1 VGTPKV
7 KTRRRFFYLRLAGCE
22 DSVLLKKHS
31 DSIRSTLGAVRDSG
45 LGTAKDPKS
54 AWIELGAKDHVQTI
68 ADVRQGLSMLVI
80 DVPEI
85 VEIDRGEGPTQA
97 RQLDLFAGA
106 S

>member
-1 VGTPKV
+1 MKS
-7 KTRRRFFYLRLAGCE
+7 RRRFFYLRIASC

-31 DSIRSTLGAVRDSG
+31 DAVRSTLGTVRDSG
-45 LGTAKDPKS
+45 LGTAKDPRS

-68 ADVRQGLSMLVI
+68 ADVRQGLNLLAI

-97 RQLDLFAGA
+97 KQLDLFAGA
-106 S
+106 P